1 MYDYAKL
8 KDIEDLE
15 QHNAVLQEVATT
27 IGSLRFSLLIIFL
40 SFLTAALTLSLVMY
54 NFSLPEEE
62 DRSYFQNVCLMASIP
77 IVALLFTWFHI
88 WLAIQM
94 MFRPLKFFGIWQY
107 KGRDGPTGLGI
118 GWQGVVPRKAL
129 KMAKTAFACAR
140 PFLSPPHDWFSSV
153 DARYMIRQIRPMLT
167 PLVRSTLEK
176 VGLDHFPE
184 VFKRITPTIL
194 DELTLSAVDKVE
206 ETAQDMWD
214 KISIILEHKETGI
227 DNDSMVVSVFANN
240 KALLNRFFFQVGKRE
255 FRFIEGCGAF
265 LGFVCGLLQLV
276 AFNNFNVNS
285 RQIMLPST
293 GFFLGILTNWL
304 AIQMCFFPVFPH
316 RVMNGKLNIQGLFMR
331 RQAEVSEVY
340 SKMLTD
346 NFFKFH
352 KVLDY
357 LFTRDELWEK
367 LKDVYLKHNT
377 YVFEETLGPTMVAL
391 TASPLVL
398 GSDRYKKLQ
407 DDVKLEMVDKMAKA
421 YKIHDVIGKYVAY
434 ATDIHR
440 KNTKAMREMPPDKF
454 ENLLHPV
461 FQEDEWILILLGG
474 VLGAIV
480 GIGQVYILKDI

>member
-1 MYDYAKL
+1 MYDYEKL
-8 KDIEDLE
+8 KNIEDLE
-15 QHNAVLQEVATT
+15 RHNAVLQEVAST
-27 IGSLRFSLLIIFL
+27 IGSLRFFLLIFSASL
-40 SFLTAALTLSLVMY
+40 FTLAMMLSLVMY
-54 NFSLPEEE
+54 DFRLPDQ
-62 DRSYFQNVCLMASIP
+62 DRSEFEKVCLMASIP

-107 KGRDGPTGLGI
+107 KDRNGPTGLGI

-140 PFLSPPHDWFSSV
+140 PFLQGPRDWFENV
-153 DARYMIRQIRPMLT
+153 DAKYMVSQIRPMLT
-167 PLVRSTLEK
+167 PLVRATLQK
-176 VGLDHFPE
+176 VGLKHFPE

-194 DELTLSAVDKVE
+194 EELALAAVDKIE
-206 ETAQDMWD
+206 ETSQEMWD
-214 KISIILEHKETGI
+214 KIARILEHKETGI
-227 DNDSMVVSVFANN
+227 DNDTMVVNVFANN
-240 KALLNRFFFQVGKRE
+240 KALLNRFFFRVGKRE

-265 LGFVCGLLQLV
+265 LGFFCGLLQLV
-276 AFNNFNVNS
+276 AFNNLSQDN
-285 RQIMLPST
+285 RRIMLPGT

-316 RVMNGKLNIQGLFMR
+316 RFMNGKLNIQGLFMR

-346 NFFKFH
+346 NFFKFN
-352 KVLDY
+352 KVIDY
-357 LFTRDELWEK
+357 LFTREELWTQ
-367 LKDVYLKHNT
+367 LKDIYLKHNT
-377 YVFEETLGPTMVAL
+377 YVFEETLGPMLVAL

-398 GSDRYKKLQ
+398 GSAEYKRLQ
-407 DDVKLEMVDKMAKA
+407 DDVKTEMVEKMAKA
-421 YKIHDVIGKYVAY
+421 HRIHDVIGKYVAY

-440 KNTKAMREMPPDKF
+440 KNTKAMREMPPDAF

-461 FQEDEWILILLGG
+461 FKEDEWILILLGG

-480 GIGQVYILKDI
+480 GIGQVYILRGI

>member
-1 MYDYAKL
+1 
-8 KDIEDLE
+8 
-15 QHNAVLQEVATT
+15 
-27 IGSLRFSLLIIFL
+27 
-40 SFLTAALTLSLVMY
+40 
-54 NFSLPEEE
+54 
-62 DRSYFQNVCLMASIP
+62 
-77 IVALLFTWFHI
+77 
-88 WLAIQM
+88 
-94 MFRPLKFFGIWQY
+94 
-107 KGRDGPTGLGI
+107 
-118 GWQGVVPRKAL
+118 
-129 KMAKTAFACAR
+129 
-140 PFLSPPHDWFSSV
+140 
-153 DARYMIRQIRPMLT
+153 
-167 PLVRSTLEK
+167 
-176 VGLDHFPE
+176 
-184 VFKRITPTIL
+184 
-194 DELTLSAVDKVE
+194 
-206 ETAQDMWD
+206 
-214 KISIILEHKETGI
+214 
-227 DNDSMVVSVFANN
+227 
-240 KALLNRFFFQVGKRE
+240 
-255 FRFIEGCGAF
+255 
-265 LGFVCGLLQLV
+265 
-276 AFNNFNVNS
+276 
-285 RQIMLPST
+285 
-293 GFFLGILTNWL
+293 
-304 AIQMCFFPVFPH
+304 
-316 RVMNGKLNIQGLFMR
+316 MNGKLNIQGLFMR